1 METSKLR
8 RRLDPWHPA
17 KAERVKLLVGDILL
31 KHGSNLVVKEPRWEI
46 SVYPLYYFFAA
57 GGHPK
62 GVEVSKQILAAYKRL
77 FPEVVHPLSK
87 DELYKH
93 LPSVADAEIDLLIE
107 DADYFMFIEAKNPPP
122 GKKAKFVKG
131 GGVHQ
136 LVRQCLQGKIL
147 ERLIN
152 KVFLWP
158 RLVPVFP
165 VL

>member
-1 METSKLR
+1 M
-8 RRLDPWHPA
+8 
-17 KAERVKLLVGDILL
+17 
-31 KHGSNLVVKEPRWEI
+31 
-46 SVYPLYYFFAA
+46 
-57 GGHPK
+57 
-62 GVEVSKQILAAYKRL
+62 SKQILAAYKRL

-107 DADYFMFIEAKNPPP
+107 DADYFMLIEAKNPPP
-122 GKKAKFVKG
+122 GKKAKFEKG